1 MSHRS
6 PAVIRVASI
15 GAALALAV
23 AGCASSATAAP
34 ASGGSNPAA
43 PSASPQVGAS
53 GLTSQYQGPPVTL
66 RLGYFPNITHATAI
80 VGVQAGIFSQALG
93 PQVTLQTSTFNAGSS
108 ASEALL
114 SNAIDAT
121 FIGPSPAINAWSKS
135 NGAVKIISG
144 ATSAGALLVV
154 KAGITSAADLKGKKL
169 ATPQL
174 GNTQDVALRTWLLG
188 QGLKT
193 DLQGGGDVSIV
204 PQDNA
209 TTLQAFESGAIDG
222 AWEPEPWAS
231 RLILEGHGTVLV
243 NEKDLWP
250 GGQFATTVL
259 LVRADYLTAHPDVI
273 KALLS
278 GELAANALVN
288 SDPTQAQALTN
299 QGIKA
304 ITGTTLSDAV
314 IQAAWKNLA
323 FTPDPIASSI
333 KTSADNAVKIGLLKA
348 VDLTGITDLTILN
361 GLLTSAGQPAVGG
374 L

>member
-6 PAVIRVASI
+6 PVLFRVASI
-15 GAALALAV
+15 GAVFALAL
-23 AGCASSATAAP
+23 AGCASSATSAP
-34 ASGGSNPAA
+34 ASSASSPGA
-43 PSASPQVGAS
+43 PSGSAQAPAS

-66 RLGYFPNITHATAI
+66 RLGYFPNITHATAL
-80 VGVQAGIFSQALG
+80 VGVEGGLLSQALG
-93 PQVTLQTSTFNAGSS
+93 PNVTLKTSTFNAGSS

-121 FIGPSPAINAWSKS
+121 YIGPSPAVNAFAKSK
-135 NGAVKIISG
+135 GAVKIVSG

-154 KAGITSAADLKGKKL
+154 KPGITSAADLKGKKL

-209 TTLQAFESGAIDG
+209 QTLQAFETGAIDG

-250 GGQFATTVL
+250 DSQFATTVL
-259 LVRADYLTAHPDVI
+259 LVRAEYLSAHPDVI
-273 KALLS
+273 KALLT
-278 GELAANALVN
+278 GELAANDLIN
-288 SDPTQAQALTN
+288 SDPAQAQTLTN

-314 IQAAWKNLA
+314 IQAAWQNLA

-361 GLLTSAGQPAVGG
+361 GLLTSTGKPTVGG

>member
-1 MSHRS
+1 MSRRS
-6 PAVIRVASI
+6 PVLIRVASI

-23 AGCASSATAAP
+23 AGCASSATTAP

-43 PSASPQVGAS
+43 PSGSAQAGAS
-53 GLTSQYQGPPVTL
+53 GPNSQYQGPPAAL

-80 VGVQAGIFSQALG
+80 VGVQAGLFSQALG
-93 PQVTLQTSTFNAGSS
+93 PKVTLQTSTFNAGSS

-114 SNAIDAT
+114 SKAIDAT

-209 TTLQAFESGAIDG
+209 QTLQAFETGAIDG

-259 LVRADYLTAHPDVI
+259 LVRADYLAAHPDVI

-278 GELAANALVN
+278 GELAANALIN

-323 FTPDPIASSI
+323 FTPDPIALSI

-348 VDLTGITDLTILN
+348 VDLGGITDLTILN
-361 GLLTSAGQPAVGG
+361 GLLTSAGEPGVGG

>member
-1 MSHRS
+1 MSRPRLALTHLIAFTA
-6 PAVIRVASI
+6 AV
-15 GAALALAV
+15 ALAAAACSSGASPRP
-23 AGCASSATAAP
+23 AGSAAGSSGAS
-34 ASGGSNPAA
+34 ASGSAGS
-43 PSASPQVGAS
+43 
-53 GLTSQYQGPPVTL
+53 YQGPPATL

-80 VGVQAGIFSQALG
+80 VGVQAGLFSQALG
-93 PQVTLQTSTFNAGSS
+93 PNVTFQTSTFNAGSS

-121 FIGPSPAINAWSKS
+121 FIGPSPAVNAWSKS
-135 NGAVKIISG
+135 NGAVKIVAG
-144 ATSAGALLVV
+144 ATSGGALLVV
-154 KAGITSAADLKGKKL
+154 KAGISSAAGLKGKKL

-193 DLQGGGDVSIV
+193 DVQGGGDVSIV

-209 TTLQAFESGAIDG
+209 LTLQAFETGGIDG

-250 GGQFATTVL
+250 NGQFATTVL
-259 LVRADYLTAHPDVI
+259 LVRADYLAAHPDVI
-273 KALLS
+273 KALIA
-278 GELAANALVN
+278 GELAANSLIA
-288 SDPTQAQALTN
+288 SDPTRAQTLTN

-304 ITGTTLSDAV
+304 ITGTTLGDAV
-314 IQAAWKNLA
+314 IQAAWKNLS

-333 KTSADNAVKIGLLKA
+333 KTSADNAVKIGLLKT
-348 VDLTGITDLTILN
+348 VDLNGITDLTILN
-361 GLLTSAGQPAVGG
+361 GLLSAAGQPPVGG

>member
-1 MSHRS
+1 MSRPG
-6 PAVIRVASI
+6 PAVLRVAAL
-15 GAALALAV
+15 GTVFVLAMAA
-23 AGCASSATAAP
+23 CASSATPAP
-34 ASGGSNPAA
+34 ASSGANPAG
-43 PSASPQVGAS
+43 PSGSSQAAAS

-80 VGVQAGIFSQALG
+80 VGVEDGIFGQALG
-93 PQVTLQTSTFNAGSS
+93 PSVTLTTSTFNAGSS

-121 FIGPSPAINAWSKS
+121 YIGPSPAVNAWAKS
-135 NGAVKIISG
+135 SGAVKIVSG

-154 KAGITSAADLKGKKL
+154 KPGITSAADLKGKKL

-174 GNTQDVALRTWLLG
+174 GNTQDVALRTWLLNN
-188 QGLKT
+188 GLKT
-193 DLQGGGDVSIV
+193 DLQGGGDVSIL

-250 GGQFATTVL
+250 GGQFATTIL
-259 LVRADYLTAHPDVI
+259 LVRADYLAAHPDVI

-278 GELAANALVN
+278 GELAANTLIN
-288 SDPTQAQALTN
+288 SDPAKAQALTN

-314 IQAAWKNLA
+314 IQAAWKNLT

>member
-1 MSHRS
+1 M
-6 PAVIRVASI
+6 
-15 GAALALAV
+15 
-23 AGCASSATAAP
+23 
-34 ASGGSNPAA
+34 
-43 PSASPQVGAS
+43 
-53 GLTSQYQGPPVTL
+53 
-66 RLGYFPNITHATAI
+66 
-80 VGVQAGIFSQALG
+80 
-93 PQVTLQTSTFNAGSS
+93 
-108 ASEALL
+108 
-114 SNAIDAT
+114 
-121 FIGPSPAINAWSKS
+121 
-135 NGAVKIISG
+135 
-144 ATSAGALLVV
+144 
-154 KAGITSAADLKGKKL
+154 
-169 ATPQL
+169 
-174 GNTQDVALRTWLLG
+174 
-188 QGLKT
+188 
-193 DLQGGGDVSIV
+193 
-204 PQDNA
+204 
-209 TTLQAFESGAIDG
+209 
-222 AWEPEPWAS
+222 
-231 RLILEGHGTVLV
+231 LV

-259 LVRADYLTAHPDVI
+259 LVRADYLAAHPDVI

-288 SDPTQAQALTN
+288 SDPAQAQALTN

>member
-1 MSHRS
+1 MSRRN
-6 PAVIRVASI
+6 PAFVRIASVAVVLAF
-15 GAALALAV
+15 GVAA
-23 AGCASSATAAP
+23 CSSSAGSAP
-34 ASGGSNPAA
+34 AGASSNPAG
-43 PSASPQVGAS
+43 PSG
-53 GLTSQYQGPPVTL
+53 TL

-80 VGVQAGIFSQALG
+80 VGVEDGLFAKALG
-93 PQVTLQTSTFNAGSS
+93 PNVTLQTSTFNAGSS

-121 FIGPSPAINAWSKS
+121 FIGPSPAVNAWAKS
-135 NGAVKIISG
+135 SGAVKIISG

-154 KAGITSAADLKGKKL
+154 KPGITSAADLKGKKL

-209 TTLQAFESGAIDG
+209 QTLQAFETGAIDG
-222 AWEPEPWAS
+222 AWLPEPWAT
-231 RLILEGHGTVLV
+231 RLIVEGHGTVLV

-259 LVRADYLTAHPDVI
+259 LVRADYLTAHPDII

-278 GELAANALVN
+278 GELAANDLIN
-288 SDPTQAQALTN
+288 SDPAQAQALTN
-299 QGIKA
+299 KGIKA
-304 ITGTTLSDAV
+304 ITGTTLSDTE
-314 IQAAWKNLA
+314 IQAAWKNLT

-361 GLLTSAGQPAVGG
+361 SLLTSAGKPTVGG

>member
-1 MSHRS
+1 MSPRR
-6 PAVIRVASI
+6 PAFIRAASL
-15 GAALALAV
+15 GAALILLIAA
-23 AGCASSATAAP
+23 CSSNASPAP
-34 ASGGSNPAA
+34 ASGGSTPAG
-43 PSASPQVGAS
+43 S
-53 GLTSQYQGPPVTL
+53 PVTL
-66 RLGYFPNITHATAI
+66 RLGYFPNITHATAL
-80 VGVQAGIFSQALG
+80 VGVEAGIFSKDLG
-93 PQVTLQTSTFNAGSS
+93 PSVTLLTSTFNAGSS

-121 FIGPSPAINAWSKS
+121 FIGPSPAVNAFAKS
-135 NGAVKIISG
+135 NGAVKIVSG

-154 KAGITSAADLKGKKL
+154 KSGITSAADLKGKKL
-169 ATPQL
+169 ASPQL
-174 GNTQDVALRTWLLG
+174 GNTQDVALRTWLLA

-209 TTLQAFESGAIDG
+209 QTLQVFETGGIDG

-231 RLILEGHGTVLV
+231 RLILEGHGTILV

-250 GGQFATTVL
+250 DGQFATTVL
-259 LVRADYLTAHPDVI
+259 LVRADYLAAHPDVI
-273 KALLS
+273 KALLV
-278 GELAANALVN
+278 GELAANDLIN
-288 SDPTQAQALTN
+288 SDPAQAQALTN
-299 QGIKA
+299 QGIKK

-314 IQAAWKNLA
+314 VQAAWKNLT

-333 KTSADNAVKIGLLKA
+333 KTSADNAVKIGLLKS

-361 GLLTSAGQPAVGG
+361 GLLASTGKPAVGG

>member
-1 MSHRS
+1 MPRRN
-6 PAVIRVASI
+6 PAFLRLASVAVVFAFGI
-15 GAALALAV
+15 AAC
-23 AGCASSATAAP
+23 GSSASSAPT
-34 ASGGSNPAA
+34 SGGSNAA
-43 PSASPQVGAS
+43 GAS
-53 GLTSQYQGPPVTL
+53 ATL

-80 VGVQAGIFSQALG
+80 VGVEDGLFAKALG
-93 PQVTLQTSTFNAGSS
+93 PNVTLQTSTFNAGSS
-108 ASEALL
+108 AAEALI

-121 FIGPSPAINAWSKS
+121 FIGPSPAVNAWAKS

-154 KAGITSAADLKGKKL
+154 KPGITSAADLKGKKL

-174 GNTQDVALRTWLLG
+174 GNTQDVALRTWLAS
-188 QGLKT
+188 QGLTT

-209 TTLQAFESGAIDG
+209 QTLQAFETGAIDG
-222 AWEPEPWAS
+222 AWLPEPWAT
-231 RLILEGHGTVLV
+231 RLIVEGHGTALV

-259 LVRADYLTAHPDVI
+259 LVRAEYLAAHPDVI
-273 KALLS
+273 KALLT
-278 GELAANALVN
+278 GELAANDLIN
-288 SDPTQAQALTN
+288 SDPAQAQALIN
-299 QGIKA
+299 KGIKA
-304 ITGTTLSDAV
+304 VTGTTLGDAEV
-314 IQAAWKNLA
+314 QAAWKNLS

-333 KTSADNAVKIGLLKA
+333 RTSADNAVKIGLLKA

-361 GLLTSAGQPAVGG
+361 SLLTSAGKPTVGG